1 MHPFPRLPAAALLIA
16 VFFGNTAGA
25 ADLRKQTELGMV
37 VTGTVE
43 IRADGSVDRYAI
55 DEASKVPAAVRGI
68 LERQVPRWKFE
79 PAIVDGTP
87 VATHTITTIR
97 ILAKPIEDGGY
108 AAGIQS
114 AAFSGGGVNE
124 YGRISIRERKPA
136 IAFPSLGFLVG
147 MSGDVYLALKIGRD
161 GTVLDAIVQKVNL
174 TASANDTQMA
184 RARKAFA
191 DATLAAVRQWT
202 FSVPTGGKG
211 ADAPYWIGVL
221 PVYFDDLGNDD
232 VYGKWRPYLPGPCTE
247 IPWPDPERGSA
258 HDGCAKGP
266 EGVSSLDS
274 DGPKLL
280 TPLMQ

>member
-1 MHPFPRLPAAALLIA
+1 MHPLARLPVAALLTA
-16 VFFGNTAGA
+16 MVFGNTAGA

-37 VTGTVE
+37 VTGTVD

-55 DEASKVPAAVRGI
+55 DDAAKVPAAVRGI
-68 LERQVPRWKFE
+68 LDRQVPRWKFE
-79 PAIVDGTP
+79 PAIVDGKP
-87 VATHTITTIR
+87 VATHTSTTIR
-97 ILAKPIEDGGY
+97 ILAKPIDDGGY

-114 AAFSGGGVNE
+114 AAFSGGGTDDG
-124 YGRISIRERKPA
+124 GRISIRERKPA

-161 GTVLDAIVQKVNL
+161 GRVLDAVVQKVNL

-191 DATLAAVRQWT
+191 EATLAAVRQWS
-202 FSVPTGGKG
+202 FSVPTGNKW
-211 ADAPYWIGVL
+211 ADVPYWTGVL
-221 PVYFDDLGNDD
+221 PVYFHDLGNDD

-247 IPWPDPERGSA
+247 IPWPDEDDGSP
-258 HDGCAKGP
+258 HDRCARGP
-266 EGVSSLDS
+266 EGVSSVDS